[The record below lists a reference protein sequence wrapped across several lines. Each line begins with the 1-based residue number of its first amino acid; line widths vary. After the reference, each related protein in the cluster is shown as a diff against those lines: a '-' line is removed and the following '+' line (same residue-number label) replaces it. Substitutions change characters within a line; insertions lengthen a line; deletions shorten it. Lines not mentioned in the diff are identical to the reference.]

1 MTPINPLYNPGSIM
15 VVGALCL
22 TYRAHRRDVD
32 RYYQQSPRP
41 LAPHP
46 SNLLLHIARFFM
58 YCAAIALPLVL
69 IEGFLTGTFCGI
81 PLNRLLPHL

>member
-1 MTPINPLYNPGSIM
+1 MTPINLLYNPGTIM

-32 RYYQQSPRP
+32 RYYQECPSPV
-41 LAPHP
+41 APPP
-46 SNLLLHIARFFM
+46 SNLFLHIARFFM
-58 YCAAIALPLVL
+58 YSAAIALPLIL

-81 PLNRLLPHL
+81 PLNRVLPHF